1 MREVRFRI
9 RDLMVLN
16 GVVALVM
23 AAGVLLGSF
32 VVVGML
38 AGMAGLFVVLPVV
51 LVEIYLY
58 RRRNGLVYRWRHP
71 APRRPRFVPPT
82 VPLAA
87 RGGGR
92 FVGLEGMAEEE
103 RRPRTR
109 TRLFESAAPVSASA
123 SVSVS
128 GSASG
133 GGPPSRASLLLDV
146 AAKLEDSGKA
156 SAAVAVYQQVVDR
169 FADSAEARTARDRLH
184 AIANREAGTRSAGP
198 ITHHEWHE

>member
-1 MREVRFRI
+1 MKREIRFRI

-32 VVVGML
+32 VAVGML
-38 AGMAGLFVVLPVV
+38 AGMGGLFIVVPVV

-58 RRRNGLVYRWRHP
+58 RRKNGVVYRWRHP

-92 FVGLEGMAEEE
+92 FVGLDELADAE
-103 RRPRTR
+103 RRPRVPA
-109 TRLFESAAPVSASA
+109 RLFESVAGSGAASTSAE
-123 SVSVS
+123 
-128 GSASG
+128 

-146 AAKLEDSGKA
+146 AAKLEDSGKVV
-156 SAAVAVYQQVVDR
+156 AAIAVYQQVIDR
-169 FADSAEARTARDRLH
+169 FADSAEARAARDGLARHRRAPGGDASSSGEPTLG
-184 AIANREAGTRSAGP
+184 AP
-198 ITHHEWHE
+198 

>member
-1 MREVRFRI
+1 MKREVRFRI

-16 GVVALVM
+16 GVVSLVM

-58 RRRNGLVYRWRHP
+58 RRGNGVVYRWRHP

-92 FVGLEGMAEEE
+92 FVGLEGIAAEE

-109 TRLFESAAPVSASA
+109 TRLFESASASA
-123 SVSVS
+123 SAE
-128 GSASG
+128 GA
-133 GGPPSRASLLLDV
+133 GPPSRASLLIDV

-169 FADSAEARTARDRLH
+169 FADSAEVRTARDRLQ
-184 AIANREAGTRSAGP
+184 AIAGRERRPGVPEARA
-198 ITHHEWHE
+198 

>member
-1 MREVRFRI
+1 MKREIRFRI
-9 RDLMVLN
+9 KDLMVLN

-58 RRRNGLVYRWRHP
+58 RRGNGVVYRWRHP

-92 FVGLEGMAEEE
+92 FVGLERIAEEE

-109 TRLFESAAPVSASA
+109 TRLFESASTSTSVSAEGA
-123 SVSVS
+123 R
-128 GSASG
+128 
-133 GGPPSRASLLLDV
+133 PPSRASLLLDV

-156 SAAVAVYQQVVDR
+156 SAARAVYQQVIDR
-169 FADSAEARTARDRLH
+169 FADSAEVRTARDRLH
-184 AIANREAGTRSAGP
+184 AIANRGARPRVPEARAGEDP
-198 ITHHEWHE
+198 AR

>member
-1 MREVRFRI
+1 MKREVRFRI

-92 FVGLEGMAEEE
+92 FVDLERIAAEE

-109 TRLFESAAPVSASA
+109 TRLFESASTSTP
-123 SVSVS
+123 
-128 GSASG
+128 ASG
-133 GGPPSRASLLLDV
+133 EGAGPPSRASLLLDV
-146 AAKLEDSGKA
+146 ATKLEDSGKA
-156 SAAVAVYQQVVDR
+156 SAARAVYQQVIDR
-169 FADSAEARTARDRLH
+169 FAESAEARTARDRLH
-184 AIANREAGTRSAGP
+184 AIANREARPGVPEARV
-198 ITHHEWHE
+198 

>member
-1 MREVRFRI
+1 MKREVRFRI

-38 AGMAGLFVVLPVV
+38 AGMAGLFIVLPVV

-58 RRRNGLVYRWRHP
+58 RRQNGLVYRWRHP

-82 VPLAA
+82 VSLAA

-92 FVGLEGMAEEE
+92 FVGLEGLAEEE
-103 RRPRTR
+103 RQPRTQ
-109 TRLFESAAPVSASA
+109 TRLFESAAEGA
-123 SVSVS
+123 
-128 GSASG
+128 
-133 GGPPSRASLLLDV
+133 GPPSRASLLLDV

-156 SAAVAVYQQVVDR
+156 SAASAVYRQVVDR

-184 AIANREAGTRSAGP
+184 AIAGREARTGDAGV
-198 ITHHEWHE
+198 